1 MVMEPVTGFFQLLS
15 DKTRLSILQL
25 LWAKGE
31 LCVCE
36 ITGALEESQPKI
48 SRHLALLREGR
59 IILDQR
65 RGTWV
70 HYRLH
75 PDMPQWQRQILA
87 ECFAQPLMGAV
98 LETHLARLGGAA
110 ADARHC
116 AA

>member
-15 DKTRLSILQL
+15 DKTRLSVLQL

-59 IILDQR
+59 LILDQR

-75 PDMPQWQRQILA
+75 PDMPQWQRLILT
-87 ECFAQPLMGAV
+87 ECFAQPLMAMV
-98 LETHLARLGGAA
+98 LETHLARLGGPV
-110 ADARHC
+110 DGARHC